1 MSESSRPPWLFPPA
15 SLRRRILVAVAL
27 ALALCAVA
35 LVVMA
40 VARVVPV
47 ISGPGDAAPVSI
59 PTGTPL
65 PTQAPPTEPSLP
77 APTPQQRTPLTT
89 PIPPGGQVTEGEPD
103 ATQDVPGGAPAEGDV
118 PADVP
123 GGVPGGDAT
132 DGEVAEGNN
141 PGGRP
146 TEGDV
151 PGGEVTEGEAGSP
164 GSSAPDIIPPDT
176 PPVTIGQ
183 TGPAILSFAA
193 SSPVAMCEN
202 EFTATVELEFR
213 WNTQG
218 ATAGWFAPG
227 TVNAL
232 LHESSPVDLEARGV
246 SGVVFD
252 CRKNQEIYALTVSD
266 GLESVSATSF
276 VVRRLIW
283 PDD

>member
-1 MSESSRPPWLFPPA
+1 MSESTRPPWLFPPA

-27 ALALCAVA
+27 AMALCAVT

-40 VARVVPV
+40 VARVVPA
-47 ISGPGDAAPVSI
+47 ISGPGDAPPASI

-77 APTPQQRTPLTT
+77 APTAKERTPPAA
-89 PIPPGGQVTEGEPD
+89 PIPPDTPDGATLDPPAGAPGYPESTDDAATEPD
-103 ATQDVPGGAPAEGDV
+103 ATE
-118 PADVP
+118 
-123 GGVPGGDAT
+123 GGVQGGDA
-132 DGEVAEGNN
+132 
-141 PGGRP
+141 P
-146 TEGDV
+146 EGD
-151 PGGEVTEGEAGSP
+151 AGTP
-164 GSSAPDIIPPDT
+164 GSSAPNVIPPDT

-213 WNTQG
+213 WHTQG

-232 LHESSPVDLEARGV
+232 LHESSPVDLEAQGV

-283 PDD
+283 PDN